1 MSITMRLG
9 EINMK
14 EIISTQ
20 DYRELF
26 GELRQVRN
34 LRLLRK
40 NKIHSNIKRKSGRKR
55 LEELV
60 KKFWKGGYV
69 YLESGDYLYVP
80 SVVESSHP
88 YRLFDPYVPE
98 QIISKFCNLGSI
110 VMDIGANMGEW
121 SLHMA
126 KMVGGNGRVF
136 SFEPIPSMVQA
147 LEKTIA
153 INNFSQVSISECAIS
168 NKTGHSQ
175 FSIPFD
181 KDNQAIPSWSRLVLG
196 EEFATPKWIDNPW
209 AKVATTK
216 TIEVQTTTLDR
227 FTSEKSIT
235 KLDFIKIDVEGHEK
249 YVIEGG
255 QKTLK
260 TLKPAI
266 ILEAANEETADRE
279 IIADQ
284 LRKLNYKL
292 VGIIMHDGIIEV
304 SWSQYINM
312 EDPFD
317 PTYSVNVLFLPQI
330 IS

>member
-1 MSITMRLG
+1 
-9 EINMK
+9 MK
-14 EIISTQ
+14 EIFSVQ

-40 NKIHSNIKRKSGRKR
+40 NKIHSNIKRKFGRKR
-55 LEELV
+55 LEEFV

-69 YLESGDYLYVP
+69 YLECGDYLYVP

-136 SFEPIPSMVQA
+136 CFEPIPSMVQA

-181 KDNQAIPSWSRLVLG
+181 KDNQAIPYWSRLVLG

>member
-1 MSITMRLG
+1 
-9 EINMK
+9 MK
-14 EIISTQ
+14 EIISIK

-40 NKIHSNIKRKSGRKR
+40 NKIHSNIKRKLGRKR
-55 LEELV
+55 LEEFV

-88 YRLFDPYVPE
+88 HRLFDPYVPE

-136 SFEPIPSMVQA
+136 CFEPIPSMVQA

-181 KDNQAIPSWSRLVLG
+181 KDNQAIPYWSRLGLG
-196 EEFATPKWIDNPW
+196 EEFATPKWTDNPW

-304 SWSQYINM
+304 SWSQYVNM

>member
-1 MSITMRLG
+1 
-9 EINMK
+9 MK
-14 EIISTQ
+14 EIFSVQ

-40 NKIHSNIKRKSGRKR
+40 NKIHSNIKRKFGRKR

-80 SVVESSHP
+80 SVVESSYP
-88 YRLFDPYVPE
+88 SRLFDPYDPE
-98 QIISKFCNLGSI
+98 QIISKFCKPGNI

-136 SFEPIPSMVQA
+136 CFEPIPLMVQA

-181 KDNQAIPSWSRLVLG
+181 KDNQAIPFWSRLVLG

-292 VGIIMHDGIIEV
+292 VGIVMQDGVIEA

-312 EDPFD
+312 KDPFD
-317 PTYSVNVLFLPQI
+317 PTYPVNVLFLPQI

>member
-1 MSITMRLG
+1 
-9 EINMK
+9 MK
-14 EIISTQ
+14 EIISIQ

-60 KKFWKGGYV
+60 KKLWKGGYV

-88 YRLFDPYVPE
+88 HRLFDPYVPE

-136 SFEPIPSMVQA
+136 CFEPIPSMVQA

-181 KDNQAIPSWSRLVLG
+181 KDNQAIPFWSRLVLG

>member
-1 MSITMRLG
+1 
-9 EINMK
+9 MK
-14 EIISTQ
+14 KIFSVQ

-26 GELRQVRN
+26 GELRQVRS

-40 NKIHSNIKRKSGRKR
+40 NKIHSNIKRKLGRKR
-55 LEELV
+55 LEEFV

-80 SVVESSHP
+80 SVVEMSHP
-88 YRLFDPYVPE
+88 FRLFDPYVPE

-181 KDNQAIPSWSRLVLG
+181 KDNQAIPYWSQLVLG

-260 TLKPAI
+260 TLKPAM
-266 ILEAANEETADRE
+266 ILEAACEETADRE

-292 VGIIMHDGIIEV
+292 VGIVQQEGIIEC

-312 EDPFD
+312 KVPFD
-317 PTYSVNVLFLPQI
+317 PTYPENVLFLPKRTMD
-330 IS
+330 

>member
-1 MSITMRLG
+1 
-9 EINMK
+9 MK
-14 EIISTQ
+14 EIISIQ

-60 KKFWKGGYV
+60 KKLWKGGYV

-80 SVVESSHP
+80 SVVEMSHP
-88 YRLFDPYVPE
+88 FRLFDPYVPE

-110 VMDIGANMGEW
+110 VMDIGANMGEY

-175 FSIPFD
+175 FSIPLNE
-181 KDNQAIPSWSRLVLG
+181 DNRALSGLSYLVPEDG
-196 EEFATPKWIDNPW
+196 SNFRESMDNIW
-209 AKVATTK
+209 CEVTTAKTS
-216 TIEVQTTTLDR
+216 EVQTTTLDR
-227 FTSEKSIT
+227 FTSEKNIT

-260 TLKPAI
+260 TLKPAM
-266 ILEAANEETADRE
+266 ILEAACEETADRE

-292 VGIIMHDGIIEV
+292 VGIVQQEGIIEC

-312 EDPFD
+312 KVPFD
-317 PTYSVNVLFLPQI
+317 PTYPENVLFLPKRTMD
-330 IS
+330 

>member
-1 MSITMRLG
+1 
-9 EINMK
+9 MK
-14 EIISTQ
+14 EIFSVQ

-60 KKFWKGGYV
+60 KKLWKGGYV

-88 YRLFDPYVPE
+88 HRLFDPYVPE
-98 QIISKFCNLGSI
+98 QIISKFCNPGSI

-136 SFEPIPSMVQA
+136 CFEPIPSMVQA

-175 FSIPFD
+175 FSIPFNKGNRAIASLSYLVPED
-181 KDNQAIPSWSRLVLG
+181 GSNFRESMDNIWG
-196 EEFATPKWIDNPW
+196 E
-209 AKVATTK
+209 VATAK
-216 TIEVQTTTLDR
+216 TSEVQTTTLDR
-227 FTSEKSIT
+227 FTSEKNIT

>member
-1 MSITMRLG
+1 
-9 EINMK
+9 MK
-14 EIISTQ
+14 EIISIQ

-181 KDNQAIPSWSRLVLG
+181 KDNQAIPFWSRLVLG

-304 SWSQYINM
+304 SWSQYVNM

>member
-1 MSITMRLG
+1 
-9 EINMK
+9 MK
-14 EIISTQ
+14 EIISIQ

-98 QIISKFCNLGSI
+98 QIISKFCNPGSI

-136 SFEPIPSMVQA
+136 CFEPIPSMVQA

-181 KDNQAIPSWSRLVLG
+181 KDYQAIPSWSRLVLG

-292 VGIIMHDGIIEV
+292 VGIVMQDGVIEA

-312 EDPFD
+312 KDPFD
-317 PTYSVNVLFLPQI
+317 PTYPVNVLFLPQI

>member
-1 MSITMRLG
+1 
-9 EINMK
+9 MK
-14 EIISTQ
+14 KFFSVQ

-40 NKIHSNIKRKSGRKR
+40 NKIHSNIKRKFGRKR
-55 LEELV
+55 LEKFV
-60 KKFWKGGYV
+60 KKNWKGGYV

-126 KMVGGNGRVF
+126 KMVGVNGRVF

-147 LEKTIA
+147 LEKTVA

-175 FSIPFD
+175 FFIPFN
-181 KDNQAIPSWSRLVLG
+181 KDNQAIPSWSRLVPEG
-196 EEFATPKWIDNPW
+196 EFPVPPLVDNPW

-279 IIADQ
+279 IMADQ

-292 VGIIMHDGIIEV
+292 VGIIMQDGIIEV

>member
-1 MSITMRLG
+1 
-9 EINMK
+9 MK
-14 EIISTQ
+14 EIISIK

-60 KKFWKGGYV
+60 KKLWKGGYV

-88 YRLFDPYVPE
+88 HRLFDPYVPE

-181 KDNQAIPSWSRLVLG
+181 KDNQAMPSWSRLVRG

-260 TLKPAI
+260 TLKPAM
-266 ILEAANEETADRE
+266 ILEAACEETADRE

>member
-1 MSITMRLG
+1 M
-9 EINMK
+9 
-14 EIISTQ
+14 
-20 DYRELF
+20 D
-26 GELRQVRN
+26 N
-34 LRLLRK
+34 L
-40 NKIHSNIKRKSGRKR
+40 
-55 LEELV
+55 
-60 KKFWKGGYV
+60 W
-69 YLESGDYLYVP
+69 D
-80 SVVESSHP
+80 
-88 YRLFDPYVPE
+88 
-98 QIISKFCNLGSI
+98 
-110 VMDIGANMGEW
+110 
-121 SLHMA
+121 
-126 KMVGGNGRVF
+126 
-136 SFEPIPSMVQA
+136 
-147 LEKTIA
+147 
-153 INNFSQVSISECAIS
+153 
-168 NKTGHSQ
+168 
-175 FSIPFD
+175 
-181 KDNQAIPSWSRLVLG
+181 
-196 EEFATPKWIDNPW
+196 
-209 AKVATTK
+209 KVATTK
-216 TIEVQTTTLDR
+216 TSEVQTTTLDR

-266 ILEAANEETADRE
+266 ILEAASEETASEETADRE

>member
-1 MSITMRLG
+1 
-9 EINMK
+9 MK
-14 EIISTQ
+14 EIISIQ

-98 QIISKFCNLGSI
+98 QIISKFCNPGSI

-136 SFEPIPSMVQA
+136 SVEPSPSMVRA
-147 LEKTIA
+147 LEKTMA

-181 KDNQAIPSWSRLVLG
+181 KDYQAIPSWSRLVLG

-292 VGIIMHDGIIEV
+292 VGIVMQDGVIEA

-312 EDPFD
+312 TSPFD
-317 PTYSVNVLFLPQI
+317 PTYPVNVLFLPQI

>member
-1 MSITMRLG
+1 
-9 EINMK
+9 MK
-14 EIISTQ
+14 EIISIQ

-55 LEELV
+55 LEELA

-80 SVVESSHP
+80 SVLESSHP

-98 QIISKFCNLGSI
+98 QIISKFCKLGSI
-110 VMDIGANMGEW
+110 VFDIGANMGEW
-121 SLHMA
+121 SIHMA
-126 KMVGGNGRVF
+126 KMVGGDGRVF
-136 SFEPIPSMVQA
+136 CFDPIPSMVQA

-181 KDNQAIPSWSRLVLG
+181 KDNQAIPYWSRLVLG

-227 FTSEKSIT
+227 FTSEKNIT

-255 QKTLK
+255 QKTFK
-260 TLKPAI
+260 TLKPAM
-266 ILEAANEETADRE
+266 ILEAACEETADRE

-292 VGIIMHDGIIEV
+292 VGIVQQEGIIEC

-317 PTYSVNVLFLPQI
+317 PTYPENVLFLPKRTMD
-330 IS
+330 

>member
-1 MSITMRLG
+1 
-9 EINMK
+9 
-14 EIISTQ
+14 
-20 DYRELF
+20 
-26 GELRQVRN
+26 
-34 LRLLRK
+34 
-40 NKIHSNIKRKSGRKR
+40 
-55 LEELV
+55 
-60 KKFWKGGYV
+60 
-69 YLESGDYLYVP
+69 
-80 SVVESSHP
+80 
-88 YRLFDPYVPE
+88 
-98 QIISKFCNLGSI
+98 
-110 VMDIGANMGEW
+110 MDIGANMGEW

-136 SFEPIPSMVQA
+136 CFEPIPSMVQA

-181 KDNQAIPSWSRLVLG
+181 KDNQAIPFWSRLVLG

-304 SWSQYINM
+304 SWSQYVNM

>member
-1 MSITMRLG
+1 MEDS
-9 EINMK
+9 
-14 EIISTQ
+14 
-20 DYRELF
+20 Y
-26 GELRQVRN
+26 
-34 LRLLRK
+34 
-40 NKIHSNIKRKSGRKR
+40 
-55 LEELV
+55 
-60 KKFWKGGYV
+60 
-69 YLESGDYLYVP
+69 
-80 SVVESSHP
+80 P
-88 YRLFDPYVPE
+88 YRLLNPYDPE
-98 QIISKFCNLGSI
+98 HIMSKFCNLGSI

-175 FSIPFD
+175 FSIPFN
-181 KDNQAIPSWSRLVLG
+181 KDNQAIPFWSRLVLG
-196 EEFATPKWIDNPW
+196 EEFTAPKWIDGPW
-209 AKVATTK
+209 GKVATTK
-216 TIEVQTTTLDR
+216 PIEVQTTTLDR
-227 FTSEKSIT
+227 FTSEKNIT

-292 VGIIMHDGIIEV
+292 VGITLQDGIIEA

-312 EDPFD
+312 TSPFD
-317 PTYSVNVLFLPQI
+317 PTYPVNVLFLPQI

>member
-1 MSITMRLG
+1 
-9 EINMK
+9 MK
-14 EIISTQ
+14 EIFSVQ

-55 LEELV
+55 LEKLV
-60 KKFWKGGYV
+60 TKLWKGGYV

-175 FSIPFD
+175 FSMPFD
-181 KDNQAIPSWSRLVLG
+181 KDNQAIPYWSRLVLG

-292 VGIIMHDGIIEV
+292 VGITLQDGIIET

-312 EDPFD
+312 TSPFD
-317 PTYSVNVLFLPQI
+317 PTYPVNVLFLPQI

>member
-1 MSITMRLG
+1 
-9 EINMK
+9 MK
-14 EIISTQ
+14 EIISRQ

-34 LRLLRK
+34 LRHMRK
-40 NKIHSNIKRKSGRKR
+40 HKIHSNIKRKSGRKR

-60 KKFWKGGYV
+60 KKLWKGGYV

-88 YRLFDPYVPE
+88 HRLFDPYVPE
-98 QIISKFCNLGSI
+98 QIISKFCTPGSI

-147 LEKTIA
+147 LEKTVA
-153 INNFSQVSISECAIS
+153 INNFSQVSISECAVS

-175 FSIPFD
+175 FSIPF
-181 KDNQAIPSWSRLVLG
+181 WSRLVL
-196 EEFATPKWIDNPW
+196 EEELPASIWIDNSW
-209 AKVATTK
+209 DKVATTK
-216 TIEVQTTTLDR
+216 TSEVQTTTLDR
-227 FTSEKSIT
+227 FTSEKNIT
-235 KLDFIKIDVEGHEK
+235 KLDFIKVDVEGHEK

-266 ILEAANEETADRE
+266 MLEAAYEDTADRE

-292 VGIIMHDGIIEV
+292 VGIIMHDGVIEV

>member
-1 MSITMRLG
+1 
-9 EINMK
+9 MK
-14 EIISTQ
+14 EIISIQ

-34 LRLLRK
+34 LRHMRK
-40 NKIHSNIKRKSGRKR
+40 HKIHSNIKRKSGRKR
-55 LEELV
+55 LEKLV
-60 KKFWKGGYV
+60 TKLWKGGYV

-88 YRLFDPYVPE
+88 HRLFDPYVPE

-175 FSIPFD
+175 FSIPFN
-181 KDNQAIPSWSRLVLG
+181 KDNQAIPFWSRLVLG

-227 FTSEKSIT
+227 FISEKNIT
-235 KLDFIKIDVEGHEK
+235 KLDFIKVDVEGHEK

-304 SWSQYINM
+304 SWSQYVNM

>member
-1 MSITMRLG
+1 
-9 EINMK
+9 MK
-14 EIISTQ
+14 EIISIQ

-34 LRLLRK
+34 LRFLRK

-60 KKFWKGGYV
+60 KKLWKGGYV

-136 SFEPIPSMVQA
+136 CFEPIPSMVQA

-168 NKTGHSQ
+168 NKTGRSQ

-181 KDNQAIPSWSRLVLG
+181 KDNQAIPFWSRLVLG

-260 TLKPAI
+260 TLKPAM
-266 ILEAANEETADRE
+266 ILEAACEETADRE

>member
-1 MSITMRLG
+1 
-9 EINMK
+9 MK
-14 EIISTQ
+14 EIFSVQ

-40 NKIHSNIKRKSGRKR
+40 NKIHSNIKRKFGRKR
-55 LEELV
+55 LEEFV

-69 YLESGDYLYVP
+69 YLECGDYLYVP

-88 YRLFDPYVPE
+88 HRLFDPYVPE

-136 SFEPIPSMVQA
+136 CFEPIPSMVQA

-181 KDNQAIPSWSRLVLG
+181 KDNQAIPFWSRLVLG